1 MRVSPRVVELHCQ
14 PSNDTLTLMGF
25 VQNLTGQFCQPVAL
39 EYPWNM
45 ICVCVGGG
53 GGGNC

>member
-1 MRVSPRVVELHCQ
+1 MRVSPRVVELHYQ
-14 PSNDTLTLMGF
+14 PSNDTLTLVGF

-53 GGGNC
+53 DC